1 MTVGQRIAQ
10 KRKELGLSQEAL
22 GERLGVSRQAIY
34 KWESDA
40 ALPEIEKLVNLSRE
54 FSVSIDWLLGEGA
67 ESRELT
73 PDQLRMVEEIVE
85 RYLAAQPPEKTIILR
100 ETVEAEPAGGE
111 EDGPK
116 PEKKPK
122 RRRWPWVLAG
132 LVLAGVFFN
141 LFSRLDQMR
150 QENQNLQMTVANIR
164 SDVNSQIYGIT
175 SRVEEVLQRQ
185 NDLTAEQ
192 SAQVAATDYW
202 ANTVT
207 VEAKALPR
215 TYVEG
220 MAAEFLLDS
229 GGQTAAVPGVLGADH
244 AFTARVT
251 GPLSDDITVSVV
263 LLTGGQRQTQL
274 LEQFSDLYSSS
285 FPALN
290 IENGLWGWGNKVE
303 EYVWI
308 DPEPAWAD
316 GVRAAAADIR
326 VGLFRDQKLL
336 AWYAPVEGIPPNF
349 GGFDE
354 ENTRF
359 FRLEGEWTLEPDHV
373 YCVAALV
380 TDEYGRERMYPDM
393 QVKYDPERDLAE
405 QYAEAGVVGYPS
417 TDPADWDY

>member
-54 FSVSIDWLLGEGA
+54 FSVSIDWLLGEGG

-100 ETVEAEPAGGE
+100 ETVEPEPE
-111 EDGPK
+111 EDEADKKK
-116 PEKKPK
+116 PRPPK

-132 LVLAGVFFN
+132 LALIGVFFS

-164 SDVNSQIYGIT
+164 SDVNNQIYGIT

-192 SAQVAATDYW
+192 SARVTNTDYR
-202 ANTVT
+202 ANAVT
-207 VEAKALPR
+207 VEARALPR

-220 MAAEFLLDS
+220 MGAEFLLDS
-229 GGQTAAVPGVLGADH
+229 GGETVTVPGVLGADH
-244 AFTARVT
+244 AFTARIT

-263 LLTGGQRQTQL
+263 LLTGDQRQTQL

-285 FPALN
+285 FPALS

-316 GVRAAAADIR
+316 GVRAAAADVR

-336 AWYAPVEGIPPNF
+336 AWYERAERP
-349 GGFDE
+349 
-354 ENTRF
+354 ENRVGEVYERCWF

-380 TDEYGRERMYPDM
+380 TDEYGRERMYPDT
-393 QVKYDPERDLAE
+393 QVKYDPKRGLAE
-405 QYAEAGVVGYPS
+405 QYAENGVAYSPS

>member
-73 PDQLRMVEEIVE
+73 PDQLRMVEEIVG

-100 ETVEAEPAGGE
+100 ETVEAEPAGE

-192 SAQVAATDYW
+192 SAQVAATDYR

-207 VEAKALPR
+207 VEARALPR

-229 GGQTAAVPGVLGADH
+229 GGQTVTVPGVLGADH
-244 AFTARVT
+244 AFTARIT
-251 GPLSDDITVSVV
+251 GPLTDSISVSVAF
-263 LLTGGQRQTQL
+263 LTEDRRQTQL
-274 LEQFSDLYSSS
+274 LDQFADLYTES
-285 FPALN
+285 FPALS

-308 DPEPAWAD
+308 DPEPVWAEEA
-316 GVRAAAADIR
+316 RAAIADVR

-336 AWYAPVEGIPPNF
+336 AWYERAERP
-349 GGFDE
+349 
-354 ENTRF
+354 ENRVGEWYERCWF

-380 TDEYGRERMYPDM
+380 ADEYGRERMYPDT
-393 QVKYDPERDLAE
+393 QVKYDPKRDLAE
-405 QYAEAGVVGYPS
+405 QYAEAGGVRVPS